1 MVPTFDEA
9 LEPAVPALLTRFVT
23 GRPGKSSASSRD
35 LCRRVRGILFKTKYL
50 GSIREAK
57 YAKSMKHDTKS
68 LGLAIEGN
76 PPFYRCQIH
85 GIFLCSLL
93 EDDLE

>member
-9 LEPAVPALLTRFVT
+9 LEPAVAALLTRFVT

-35 LCRRVRGILFKTKYL
+35 LCRRVRGILFKAKYL
-50 GSIREAK
+50 RSICEAK
-57 YAKSMKHDTKS
+57 YAKRMKHDTKR
-68 LGLAIEGN
+68 LAIEEN
-76 PPFYRCQIH
+76 PPFYRCQIQ

-93 EDDLE
+93 EVDLE